1 MHTLTVKEVLA
12 WFDEAKDIELLR
24 GERARPWEQLRQGV
38 LPDAGTAGNGYV
50 PYRRYLESLLKPVLD
65 RAREP
70 FAGTPVPAG
79 SAPLDPDVRV
89 RVTPTV
95 VKGRAKADPAQRD
108 ALKAEIRLMAD
119 TLDAAAQLLMNH
131 YCLLGTDV
139 APAFG
144 DYLSVPNQHAGRY
157 VLRDPATGRDV
168 SFSVQSGGTVPY
180 RFAWLDEDFSG
191 TPFARQADPSVP
203 RTRVDVW
210 RRCR

>member
-1 MHTLTVKEVLA
+1 
-12 WFDEAKDIELLR
+12 
-24 GERARPWEQLRQGV
+24 
-38 LPDAGTAGNGYV
+38 
-50 PYRRYLESLLKPVLD
+50 
-65 RAREP
+65 
-70 FAGTPVPAG
+70 
-79 SAPLDPDVRV
+79 
-89 RVTPTV
+89 
-95 VKGRAKADPAQRD
+95 
-108 ALKAEIRLMAD
+108 MAD

-139 APAFG
+139 APASG